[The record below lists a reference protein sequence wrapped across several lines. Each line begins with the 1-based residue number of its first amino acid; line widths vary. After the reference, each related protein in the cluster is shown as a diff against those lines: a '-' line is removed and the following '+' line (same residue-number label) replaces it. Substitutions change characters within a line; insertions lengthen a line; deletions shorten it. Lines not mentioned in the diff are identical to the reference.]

1 MRCFYQEV
9 PKFLGFQDI
18 SVMFYDYERELLYTI
33 TFGDDE
39 DNLKDLQ
46 RKQKLAKSE
55 KDLEYVNTIAAM
67 KDAQLT
73 GN

>member
-1 MRCFYQEV
+1 LNSLGGTKDILANFSKMIEKILSQKNLKALMRCFYQEV

-39 DNLKDLQ
+39 DNLKDL
-46 RKQKLAKSE
+46 
-55 KDLEYVNTIAAM
+55 
-67 KDAQLT
+67 
-73 GN
+73 